1 MRRILLLSAVALVMA
16 VMMVAMALPAL
27 ASKPAH
33 TREDCLEV
41 QRALVKGEKL
51 TGQQEQLRRQYGS
64 LGECIAA
71 SEG

>member
-1 MRRILLLSAVALVMA
+1 MRRIILLVTVALVMA
-16 VMMVAMALPAL
+16 AMMVAMAVPAL
-27 ASKPAH
+27 AAKPAH

-41 QRALVKGEKL
+41 NRALVKGEKL

-64 LGECIAA
+64 LGECVAA

>member
-1 MRRILLLSAVALVMA
+1 MRRIITVVVVALVMA
-16 VMMVAMALPAL
+16 AMMLAMALPAL
-27 ASKPAH
+27 AAKPAH

-64 LGECIAA
+64 LGECVAA
-71 SEG
+71 SER

>member
-1 MRRILLLSAVALVMA
+1 MA
-16 VMMVAMALPAL
+16 AMIVAMALPAL
-27 ASKPAH
+27 AAKPAH

-51 TGQQEQLRRQYGS
+51 TGQQEQLRRQYES
-64 LGECIAA
+64 LGECVAA

>member
-1 MRRILLLSAVALVMA
+1 VRRILLLLTVALVMA
-16 VMMVAMALPAL
+16 AMIVAMALPAL
-27 ASKPAH
+27 AAKPAH

-41 QRALVKGEKL
+41 QRALIEGEKL
-51 TGQQEQLRRQYGS
+51 TGQQEQLRRQFGS

>member
-1 MRRILLLSAVALVMA
+1 VLLTVAFVMA
-16 VMMVAMALPAL
+16 AMIVAMALPAL
-27 ASKPAH
+27 AAKPTH

-41 QRALVKGEKL
+41 QRALVNGEKL

>member
-1 MRRILLLSAVALVMA
+1 MRRILLLLTVALVMA
-16 VMMVAMALPAL
+16 AMVVAMALPAL
-27 ASKPAH
+27 AAKPAH

-51 TGQQEQLRRQYGS
+51 TGQQEKLRRQFGS

>member
-1 MRRILLLSAVALVMA
+1 MRRILLLLTVALVMA
-16 VMMVAMALPAL
+16 AMVVAMALPAL
-27 ASKPAH
+27 AAKPAH
-33 TREDCLEV
+33 TRGDCLEV

-51 TGQQEQLRRQYGS
+51 TGQQEQLRRQFGS